1 VTRRFGVASNPPVEV
16 LTSIERGLQAF
27 NLAHSDE
34 EAVCDYDDSGYETFG
49 WVEAEPAGHSLSDL
63 KGISLGFE

>member
-1 VTRRFGVASNPPVEV
+1 MTLGFGVAFNPPVEV
-16 LTSIERGLQAF
+16 VTSLERGLPAF

-49 WVEAEPAGHSLSDL
+49 WAETGPATPCM
-63 KGISLGFE
+63 I